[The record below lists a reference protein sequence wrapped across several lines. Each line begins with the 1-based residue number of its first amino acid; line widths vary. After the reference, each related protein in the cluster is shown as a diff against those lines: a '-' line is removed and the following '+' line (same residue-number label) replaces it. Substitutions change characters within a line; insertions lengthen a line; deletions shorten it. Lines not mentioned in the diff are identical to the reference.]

1 MFVLLLYL
9 KCYNG
14 LFYQVI
20 STETSLQP
28 INLLSYFIE
37 YNYTHT
43 QGNYTESSPLLID
56 SFLQLSTE
64 TSYNIPVDIDP
75 PTFIVEG
82 ELDTKVKVCI
92 RITEQCGQT
101 VPEMKFLC
109 NSSDSGNIA

>member
-14 LFYQVI
+14 LFYQVL

-28 INLLSYFIE
+28 INLLNYSIE

-43 QGNYTESSPLLID
+43 QGNYTESSPLLND
-56 SFLQLSTE
+56 SFSQLSTE
-64 TSYNIPVDIDP
+64 TSYNIPEDIDP
-75 PTFIVEG
+75 PTFEG
-82 ELDTKVKVCI
+82 ELDTKVFVCI
-92 RITEQCGQT
+92 QITEQCGQT
-101 VPEMKFLC
+101 VSGMKFLC